1 MLFCS
6 EFDEMLRIRR
16 EVDKKIGEI
25 TSAVQVCFQTIKS
38 LKVKKI
44 YKEHIKRC

>member
-1 MLFCS
+1 MFFYS

-25 TSAVQVCFQTIKS
+25 TCAVEVHKLSPS
-38 LKVKKI
+38 L
-44 YKEHIKRC
+44 